1 MYIRISCLCIL
12 SIFRWLIF
20 LYAFSYTLFPLLL
33 LLDAAVACRSPEKV
47 DSGREVEISS
57 DPKMPH
63 KVSDAVA
70 EGVLQCLEELL
81 NKCHLGSVEQVILI
95 ENII

>member
-1 MYIRISCLCIL
+1 MFIWLCLYMAN
-12 SIFRWLIF
+12 IFHL
-20 LYAFSYTLFPLLL
+20 FSYTLFPLLL

-47 DSGREVEISS
+47 EISN
-57 DPKMPH
+57 PKMPH

-81 NKCHLGSVEQVILI
+81 IKCHLGSVEQVV
-95 ENII
+95 